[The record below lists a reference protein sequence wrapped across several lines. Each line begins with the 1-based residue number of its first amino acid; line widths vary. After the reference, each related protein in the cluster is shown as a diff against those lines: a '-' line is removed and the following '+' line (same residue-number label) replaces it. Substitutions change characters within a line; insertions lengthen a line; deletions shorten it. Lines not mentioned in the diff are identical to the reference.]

1 MAVVAIGAA
10 AGLALVGATYALL
23 HAVLDLDF
31 ADGGGAVLA
40 AFVTAIVGGGAAGLT
55 MKNINLKRADSR
67 RAANLMFDGQFE
79 KGAALLGGES
89 ESEVLA
95 GSLLLGSLL
104 RESPR
109 HAQACADLLCAALR
123 KSRPGDLDPDEEDRI
138 LAQDPPGLDKSIAE
152 GDRMR
157 NSIAA
162 AISRAVASA
171 GAPAHVGDVR
181 WNFDWCRFGDHTAFR
196 SCTFGPGTGF
206 AHTAFKTYP
215 DFSGSVF
222 KDSVRFEHIWSPQGL
237 DLVGVTVRGT
247 LDVLRSYMGR
257 PGSDGS
263 YGLLLTG
270 ATLEGLFVEELVTN
284 GNLMIDAAT
293 INGRVQI
300 GNVKCREALA
310 NEAHCDG
317 HFEIHNVAAQ
327 GDVSLRGLAVRKQL
341 TVTMSSGRAL
351 DISDVKVGGSVR
363 VEANT
368 FEHVAES
375 AI

>member
-1 MAVVAIGAA
+1 
-10 AGLALVGATYALL
+10 
-23 HAVLDLDF
+23 LDF